1 MEKLGTVS
9 TVLLRL
15 LDLRDGVI
23 HQAFHDAG
31 CHPTRESLSLT
42 TEVWDSFFQKGYMLV

>member
-31 CHPTRESLSLT
+31 CHPFNNMFEDKSRHDC
-42 TEVWDSFFQKGYMLV
+42 DSDDIPSC